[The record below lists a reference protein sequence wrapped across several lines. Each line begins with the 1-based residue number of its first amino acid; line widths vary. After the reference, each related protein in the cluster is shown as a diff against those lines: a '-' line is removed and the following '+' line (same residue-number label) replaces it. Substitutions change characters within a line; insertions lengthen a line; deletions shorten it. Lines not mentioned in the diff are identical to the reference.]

1 MKTINKILL
10 VILAFLGI
18 SCQKDYEFNEDIV
31 QEYVTTS
38 FGNKANLMQVNGWMS
53 FLDLSRGVESRTWTF
68 PEGVAINLDSTE
80 VTTSA
85 SENLKVSFI
94 VPGVHKISLKQIFC
108 KEIETEDGL
117 TNEKEQFVEVTVLD
131 SVRASFTALCR
142 ETGAEINLA
151 SGAKNELQGGHHI
164 DFTVTSTGAPNKNV
178 FTFVSEDGKAE
189 TVEAVDGIAS
199 YQFYSPGLYEVTLE
213 SSSDFGRSS
222 IKYTELV
229 NVIAS
234 EDPVDFIG
242 AERLSSNTI
251 GLKFSRAMKDA
262 SDCPVNAFSLNI
274 TNGENMI
281 PVVANIQSVSTDVNI
296 VKLVLDTD
304 IYNTDNITVSY
315 DASVGN
321 LITLDYVYATNFIS
335 EPESFDFKM
344 SNLLKEAGYDVGFEN
359 CTVEDWDKV
368 SWGATLWDDYK
379 LSMVNDNA
387 HSGNGVAYAEIS
399 AGKGMI
405 MGCDTK
411 VAGGYAIPVETNVDY
426 LLSMW
431 INVQELDGTPVNGIY
446 PNITFDFAIDT
457 KWSTGVWFNND
468 FVKGQWVN
476 VTCKMS
482 SSKAG
487 DSGIII
493 RATNEK
499 SSSALNFYFDDISLT
514 KIEKRP

>member
-1 MKTINKILL
+1 MFLEFIRFLLNKYS
-10 VILAFLGI
+10 V
-18 SCQKDYEFNEDIV
+18 
-31 QEYVTTS
+31 
-38 FGNKANLMQVNGWMS
+38 
-53 FLDLSRGVESRTWTF
+53 
-68 PEGVAINLDSTE
+68 
-80 VTTSA
+80 
-85 SENLKVSFI
+85 
-94 VPGVHKISLKQIFC
+94 

-242 AERLSSNTI
+242 AERLSSITI

-321 LITLDYVYATNFIS
+321 LITL
-335 EPESFDFKM
+335 
-344 SNLLKEAGYDVGFEN
+344 
-359 CTVEDWDKV
+359 
-368 SWGATLWDDYK
+368 
-379 LSMVNDNA
+379 
-387 HSGNGVAYAEIS
+387 
-399 AGKGMI
+399 
-405 MGCDTK
+405 
-411 VAGGYAIPVETNVDY
+411 
-426 LLSMW
+426 
-431 INVQELDGTPVNGIY
+431 
-446 PNITFDFAIDT
+446 
-457 KWSTGVWFNND
+457 
-468 FVKGQWVN
+468 
-476 VTCKMS
+476 
-482 SSKAG
+482 
-487 DSGIII
+487 
-493 RATNEK
+493 
-499 SSSALNFYFDDISLT
+499 
-514 KIEKRP
+514 